1 MSLALLALLGCPEA
15 PDPLAGVTEPLQREC
30 LVRHCAEVADL
41 ETCRAESC
49 PRHETAW
56 SLTPSTIGYDGQVIF
71 LDAAVRYQAPG
82 WGDVRE
88 PRTSPVFAGVTL
100 VKADGEELD
109 LAVQTRFEDSLEDPF
124 FMSAEVGPDIEYVIM
139 GLWDHKLEPCESE
152 RPGCK
157 EFGFLLDGNLAV
169 WPPTTYADGR
179 KRRIPPAVVPLSV
192 QLYGGDPGQLERLG
206 VVASEALAGEL
217 ALFKSTVSREATR
230 MAEEIESEAP
240 LVVRYGHPGDAL
252 AVGSVA
258 DRLAEDMGL
267 DKVELQ
273 ERGDGEARVE
283 IVLVGPHHGCM
294 VQHCMEAEDLPACFD
309 AHCKG

>member
-1 MSLALLALLGCPEA
+1 MFLALLALLGCPQA
-15 PDPLAGVTEPLQREC
+15 PDPFEGVTEPLEREC
-30 LVRHCAEVADL
+30 LDEHCAEAADP
-41 ETCRAESC
+41 ESCRAQSC

-56 SLTPSTIGYDGQVIF
+56 SLTPSTIGYDGHVIF
-71 LDAAVRYQAPG
+71 LDAAVSYEAPG

-109 LAVQTRFEDSLEDPF
+109 LAVQTRFEDSLEDNF

-139 GLWDHKLEPCESE
+139 GLWDHKVQPCESE

-169 WPPTTYADGR
+169 WPPDVYETGR
-179 KRRIPPAVVPLSV
+179 TRRIAPPVVPLSV

-206 VVASEALAGEL
+206 VVSSEALAGQL
-217 ALFKSTVSREATR
+217 TLFKSAVSRETTR
-230 MAEEIESEAP
+230 MADQLQSEAP
-240 LVVRYGHPGDAL
+240 LVVRYGHPGDAF
-252 AVGSVA
+252 AAGAVA
-258 DRLAEDMGL
+258 DRLAQDMGL

-273 ERGDGEARVE
+273 DRGDGEARIEV
-283 IVLVGPHHGCM
+283 ILVGPHHDCL
-294 VQHCMEAEDLPACFD
+294 VQHCMEAEDLPGCFD
-309 AHCKG
+309 AHCKE